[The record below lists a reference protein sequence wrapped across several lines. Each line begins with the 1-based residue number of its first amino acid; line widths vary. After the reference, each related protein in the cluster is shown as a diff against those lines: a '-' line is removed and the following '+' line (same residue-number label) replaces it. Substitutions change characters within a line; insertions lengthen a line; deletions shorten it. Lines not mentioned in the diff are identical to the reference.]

1 MSKGNRWT
9 KYLAAAMLTLLLS
22 ACVTVVESPFNK
34 KASPDKAV
42 ENYTQLGLAYIKN
55 GRFDWARQRLNRA
68 LDINPD
74 FAPAHDAMGLLWQ
87 AEGELD
93 LAEESFKTAIS
104 LDEQFSQAKHHLG
117 RIYTRTK
124 RFEEANDE
132 LTVVAGNRYYENRVA
147 AHNDLAIN
155 AYRWGKPDLAVKS
168 YRESLRIMP
177 YNVDALGNI
186 STLLFEAQNY
196 SESQKYFDRLDRLAK
211 RQQTQHNAHSLW
223 LGIKLAAISQNTD
236 RAIQF
241 ASELKQNFPDSKEYK
256 QYQQSLSAVSGNE
269 L

>member
-1 MSKGNRWT
+1 MSKGNRCT
-9 KYLAAAMLTLLLS
+9 KHLVVATLALLLS

-55 GRFDWARQRLNRA
+55 GRVDWARQRLNRA
-68 LDINPD
+68 LSINPD
-74 FAPAHDAMGLLWQ
+74 YAPAHDGMGLLWQ

-93 LAEESFKTAIS
+93 LAEESFKTAIN
-104 LDEQFSQAKHHLG
+104 LDDQFIQARHHLG
-117 RIYTRTK
+117 RLYTQTK
-124 RFEEANDE
+124 RFEEANDK
-132 LTVVAGNRYYENRVA
+132 LTDVAENRYYENRVA
-147 AHNDLAIN
+147 AYNDLAIN
-155 AYRWGKPDLAVKS
+155 AYRWGKPERAVTS

-177 YNVDALGNI
+177 YNVDALVNI
-186 STLLFEAQNY
+186 STLLFEAQSY

-223 LGIKLAAISQNTD
+223 LGIKLAAISQNTR
-236 RAIQF
+236 RAVEL

-256 QYQQSLSAVSGNE
+256 QYQQSLSAVTGN
-269 L
+269 